1 MKRFGWRLVL
11 GRIAAAVLVAC
22 MAIGLPGSR
31 ANADEPVR
39 VAIGDVPGAD
49 WLIMLIGLEHAKA
62 AGIDYELLWLNQE
75 DTVNQ
80 AVLNGQADLGTGTPY
95 TIIQNIPDQM
105 RFVFQNYKTQFYAV
119 ANKSVHPDWAS
130 VDGMPITLHAQ
141 AGATTVMAI
150 LAAEANGIE
159 FSEMIFLPGSEV
171 RGNALLEGTV
181 NLAYI
186 DATNK
191 DRVLS
196 ERPGEFHVLPAGD
209 VSASDEAIFARID
222 WIEANR
228 DKLDTIIEAFL
239 HVNRRVAADPF
250 YALEERARLGL
261 LTDLPPEVDAAVAK
275 YMIEGAADGIFPT
288 DLGGRKA
295 AEQDLLFFSTGGQIE
310 GDPASLKVEDFWFL
324 EPLEA
329 AIARLGSADVSYS
342 AP

>member
-1 MKRFGWRLVL
+1 MKRFGWRPAL
-11 GRIAAAVLVAC
+11 GHIAAVLLVAC
-22 MAIGLPGSR
+22 AAIGLPGSK
-31 ANADEPVR
+31 AGADEPVR
-39 VAIGDVPGAD
+39 FAIGDVPGAD
-49 WLIMLIGLEHAKA
+49 WLITVIALEHARA
-62 AGIDYELLWLNQE
+62 AGVDYELLWLNQE

-80 AVLNGQADLGTGTPY
+80 AVLTGQADLGSGTPY
-95 TIIQNIPDQM
+95 TIIQNVPDQM

-130 VDGMPITLHAQ
+130 VDGMPIALHSQ

-150 LAAEANGIE
+150 LAAAANGIE
-159 FSEMIFLPGSEV
+159 FSEMVFLPGSEV
-171 RGNALLEGTV
+171 RGNALREGTV
-181 NLAYI
+181 NLTYI

-239 HVNRRVAADPF
+239 HVNRRVAADPY
-250 YALEERARLGL
+250 YALEERDRLGL
-261 LTDLPPEVDAAVAK
+261 LADLPPEVDATVAK

-288 DLGGRKA
+288 DLGGRNA
-295 AEQDLLFFSTGGQIE
+295 AEQDLLFFATGDQIE
-310 GDPASLKVEDFWFL
+310 GDPATLEVEDFWFL

-329 AIARLGSADVSYS
+329 AIARLGSADVTYS

>member
-1 MKRFGWRLVL
+1 MSVL
-11 GRIAAAVLVAC
+11 GRIAATVLVAS
-22 MAIGLPGSR
+22 MAVGLPGSR
-31 ANADEPVR
+31 AHADEPVR

-49 WLIMLIGLEHAKA
+49 WLITVIALEHARA
-62 AGIDYELLWLNQE
+62 AGVEYELLWLNQE
-75 DTVNQ
+75 DTANQ
-80 AVLNGQADLGTGTPY
+80 AVLNGQADLGSGTPY
-95 TIIQNIPDQM
+95 TIIQNVPDQM

-130 VDGMPITLHAQ
+130 VNNMPITLHSQ
-141 AGATTVMAI
+141 AGATTVMAM

-209 VSASDEAIFARID
+209 ISASDEVIFARIE
-222 WIEANR
+222 WIDANR
-228 DKLDTIIEAFL
+228 EKLDTIIEAFL

-261 LTDLPPEVDAAVAK
+261 LTDLPPEVDAVVAK
-275 YMIEGAADGIFPT
+275 YVIEGAADGIFPT
-288 DLGGRKA
+288 DLGGRRA
-295 AEQDLLFFSTGGQIE
+295 AEQDLLFFATGGQIE
-310 GDPASLKVEDFWFL
+310 GDPANLKVEDFWYL

-329 AIARLGSADVSYS
+329 AIARLGSTEVNYS